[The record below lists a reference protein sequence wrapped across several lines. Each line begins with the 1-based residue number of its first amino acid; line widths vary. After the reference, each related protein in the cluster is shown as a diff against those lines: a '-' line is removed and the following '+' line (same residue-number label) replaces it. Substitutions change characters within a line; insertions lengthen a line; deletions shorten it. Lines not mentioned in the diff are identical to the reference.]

1 MSDRDDNDRGD
12 AAITLPDRLLEQL
25 SDGAAIDWER
35 ALAAHPDDAA
45 RIHRLRQIAA
55 IRQQFREQRIS
66 GDDSEGHRELL
77 FRWGHLQ
84 VVEALGEGGFG
95 RVYRAYDELL
105 DRDVALKL
113 RRGSKATLSATRAF
127 IDEARRLARVRHRN
141 VLAVHGASNHDG
153 KVGLWA
159 DLLDGETLAEWL
171 RRDRDST
178 CVAPELT
185 PERAMA
191 IAADVLRGLE
201 AIHAAGLTHGDVKA
215 SNLMIE
221 LDGNA
226 VLMDFGAGLDLRR
239 GDTDLAA
246 VHGSPLAM
254 APELLNGSTASAKA
268 DIYSTGVLLYHAL
281 SGRYPFEGADIAAL
295 RSTQRD
301 RLTPLRSL
309 RRDLPTAFCALIG
322 EMLARDPS
330 GRPDAGCAL
339 DRLGWIAR
347 APQRRRR
354 RLALATV
361 IGSLGLGLAVSL
373 FALYRVNAERER
385 AESAFQHAERERA
398 MATTVKNFLVEGVQK
413 AAPMRQRGE
422 ASIGAMLAFMAG
434 ILDERL
440 SAYPDAL
447 ADMRVIIGRGLF
459 DYGESAR
466 GLALTERGVADY
478 ARLPETT
485 AVTEAAALQL
495 LALMYR
501 QQDRPE
507 DAERVARQAL
517 ARAGRDDLGADI
529 TPLVYSVRGILANVL
544 SDRGRFL
551 ESAEETQRL
560 LTAKRETYGAD
571 SMRLA
576 SEYNNLGVVFG
587 KLQRWQDSLDAYA
600 EAGRLLDRD
609 GAGDSVRRA
618 LIRHGR
624 GFALMGLGRL
634 NEAEAL
640 LRSARDRFRR
650 EYPENHALI
659 RSVDAALAELR
670 LRRGDPA
677 GATADF
683 EALMVRSGEQASPHL
698 RLRYSRALLASRRW
712 RDAAEQAQRARAAAD
727 DEYRAYFAYMDA
739 LPLWCEYR
747 LGKRES
753 APLDES
759 RLALQGLD
767 DGGLGHGYE
776 ATLLRDWIAAESSQ
790 DTYSR

>member
-1 MSDRDDNDRGD
+1 MSSTDDKVSSD
-12 AAITLPDRLLEQL
+12 AAIALPEHLLEQL
-25 SDGAAIDWER
+25 SDGAAIDWDA
-35 ALAAHPDDAA
+35 ALAEHPQQAG
-45 RIHRLRQIAA
+45 RIQRLRQIAA
-55 IRQQFREQRIS
+55 IQRQFREQREAI
-66 GDDSEGHRELL
+66 GDRHTERELL

-113 RRGSKATLSATRAF
+113 RRDSKATLSATHAF

-159 DLLDGETLAEWL
+159 DLLEGDTLSELL
-171 RRDRDST
+171 RRHAHEHAST
-178 CVAPELT
+178 PAFDAP
-185 PERAMA
+185 RGMA
-191 IAADVLRGLE
+191 LAGDVLRGLR

-221 LDGNA
+221 PDGNA
-226 VLMDFGAGLDLRR
+226 VLMDFGAGHDLRR
-239 GDTDLAA
+239 GSPELAA
-246 VHGSPLAM
+246 VHGSPLHM
-254 APELLNGSTASAKA
+254 PPELLDGGAISASG
-268 DIYSTGVLLYHAL
+268 DIYATGVLLYHAL
-281 SGRYPFEGADIAAL
+281 SGRYPYEGADITAL
-295 RSTQRD
+295 MTTQRGH
-301 RLTPLRSL
+301 LTPLCGL
-309 RRDLPTAFCALIG
+309 RRDLPEAFCALV
-322 EMLARDPS
+322 EDMLASDPS
-330 GRPDAGCAL
+330 RRPDAGRAL
-339 DRLGWIAR
+339 DRLAWIAR

-354 RLALATV
+354 RLALAAV

-373 FALYRVNAERER
+373 FALYLVNAERER
-385 AESAFQHAERERA
+385 AEAAFQRAEHERA

-422 ASIGAMLAFMAG
+422 ASIGAMLDNMAEM
-434 ILDERL
+434 LDNRL
-440 SAYPDAL
+440 AAYPDAL

-459 DYGESAR
+459 DYGEHER
-466 GLALTERGVADY
+466 GLALTEQGVADY
-478 ARLPETT
+478 ALLPDTT
-485 AVTEAAALQL
+485 AVTAATSLQL

-507 DAERVARQAL
+507 DAEQAARRAL
-517 ARAGRDDLGADI
+517 ARAERGDLGVDI
-529 TPLVYSVRGILANVL
+529 TPLVYRVRGILANVL

-560 LTAKRETYGAD
+560 LIAKRELYGVD

-587 KLQRWQDSLDAYA
+587 KLQRWQESLDAYA

-609 GAGDSVRRA
+609 GAGDSVRHA

-624 GFALMGLGRL
+624 GFALMGLQRL
-634 NEAEAL
+634 DEAEAL
-640 LRSARDRFRR
+640 LRSARERFRR
-650 EYPENHALI
+650 EYADDHALV

-677 GATADF
+677 SAAADF
-683 EALMVRSGEQASPHL
+683 EALMIRSGEQISPHL

-712 RDAAEQAQRARAAAD
+712 RDTAEQARQARAAAD
-727 DEYRAYFAYMDA
+727 DEYQAYHAYMDA

-747 LGKRES
+747 LGLRES
-753 APLDES
+753 APLGES

-776 ATLLRDWIAAESSQ
+776 ATLLRDWIAAETSQGASS
-790 DTYSR
+790 R